1 MRLWRSTDF
10 VLWERRQKSCL
21 RSYCGKELKLILLS
35 GVFLLCLFGYGVGR
49 IYGFILY
56 PDEFGYWASAAKAI
70 GYDWKDVASLGSYY
84 SYGYSLL
91 LIPVLLLIPDP
102 VLSYRVAV
110 GLNVLL
116 LFLTLVFLI
125 QLISKLIP
133 DTEPFLGA
141 VFAAV
146 AAFYPTWLFYMQ
158 TTLAEIAV
166 VFTFVLA
173 NYLLCLYLE
182 QEKTW
187 ELLLFIVVI
196 VYLYSLHMRTV
207 AVLIAAVMVF
217 LVRFVRESV
226 CKRQFLNKKMTGI
239 QLGTGLVAL
248 ALALSVNM
256 ALKNAVQETVYIHAS
271 GEVMAVNDYAGQW
284 DKIRSLLTWE
294 GIGEFAV
301 SFIGKVYY
309 LGIASFGLFYR
320 GMFYV
325 IKKLLHRNEKNWY
338 FYLFVFLA
346 AVGEILINAV
356 YTKGYWRIDALFY
369 GRYDEQV
376 LPVLMMLGMYQLWQ
390 DSQDIRKSI
399 RNLAGM
405 AVSGLLVT
413 GIMEWVI
420 TSHNLTNLHEGYFMA
435 GMSYL
440 LHFTDFEPATYFWK
454 AYVFGI
460 IGMAVLFGV
469 AFFARKQKEM
479 EWILLIVV
487 VIQMFLGILLN
498 EQYTYS
504 YNSATYRN
512 TQLAEV
518 LKKGTE
524 EGRRIV
530 SYGNSGDDAFISAI
544 QFLLRDQVIIL
555 VPEGQE
561 EKLSDTD
568 MVIVSDRPD
577 ETGFLEDKYTQKG
590 AYGSFWL
597 YYTELG
603 EGERLSDE
611 TYHSDSL
618 LE

>member
-1 MRLWRSTDF
+1 MAPFLF
-10 VLWERRQKSCL
+10 A
-21 RSYCGKELKLILLS
+21 I
-35 GVFLLCLFGYGVGR
+35 FLLCLFGYGIGR

-56 PDEFGYWASAAKAI
+56 PDEFGYWASAAKVI
-70 GYDWKDVASLGSYY
+70 GYDWANVASLGSYY

-91 LIPVLLLIPDP
+91 LVPVLLLIPDP

-110 GLNVLL
+110 GINVIL
-116 LFLTLVFLI
+116 LFLTLLLLM
-125 QLISKLIP
+125 QLVSKLIP
-133 DTEPFLGA
+133 DIEPFLGA

-158 TTLAEIAV
+158 TTLAEIAI

-187 ELLLFIVVI
+187 ELQLFIVVI

-217 LVRFVRESV
+217 LTRFVRESV
-226 CKRQFLNKKMTGI
+226 WKRRLLNKKMIGI
-239 QLGTGLVAL
+239 QLGIGFVVLAAAL
-248 ALALSVNM
+248 FVNT

-271 GEVMAVNDYAGQW
+271 SEVIAVNDYAGQW
-284 DKIRSLLTWE
+284 DKIRSLLTWK

-301 SFIGKVYY
+301 SLIGKVYY
-309 LGIASFGLFYR
+309 LGIASFGLFYY
-320 GMFYV
+320 GMFYI
-325 IKKLLHRNEKNWY
+325 IKKLLHRNEKKWY

-346 AVGEILINAV
+346 TVGEILIDAI
-356 YTKGYWRIDALFY
+356 YTKGYGRIDALFY

-376 LPVLMMLGMYQLWQ
+376 LPVLLLLGMYQLWQ
-390 DSQDIRKSI
+390 DSKDIRKGI
-399 RNLAGM
+399 RNIAGM
-405 AVSGLLVT
+405 ALSGLLMT

-420 TSHNLTNLHEGYFMA
+420 TSHNLTNLHEGYFIA

-440 LHFTDFEPATYFWK
+440 LRFTDFEPATYFWK
-454 AYVFGI
+454 ACVFGI

-469 AFFARKQKEM
+469 TFFARKYKEM
-479 EWILLIVV
+479 EWILLLVV
-487 VIQMFLGILLN
+487 VIQIFLGILLN

-512 TQLAEV
+512 TQLAEA

-530 SYGNSGDDAFISAI
+530 SYGNNGDDAFVSVI
-544 QFLLRDQVIIL
+544 QFLLRDQTIVL
-555 VPEGQE
+555 VSQGQE

-568 MVIVSDRPD
+568 MVILSDRPD
-577 ETGFLEDKYTQKG
+577 ETGFLDEKYTKKE
-590 AYGSFWL
+590 AYGSFWF
-597 YYTELG
+597 YYTEFG
-603 EGERLSDE
+603 EGVRLSDE

>member
-1 MRLWRSTDF
+1 MAPFLF
-10 VLWERRQKSCL
+10 A
-21 RSYCGKELKLILLS
+21 I
-35 GVFLLCLFGYGVGR
+35 FLLCLFGYGIGR

-56 PDEFGYWASAAKAI
+56 PDEFGYWASAAKVI
-70 GYDWKDVASLGSYY
+70 GYDWANVASLGSYY

-91 LIPVLLLIPDP
+91 LVPVLLLIPDP

-110 GLNVLL
+110 GINVIL
-116 LFLTLVFLI
+116 LFLTLLLLM
-125 QLISKLIP
+125 QLVSKLIP
-133 DTEPFLGA
+133 DIEPFLGA

-158 TTLAEIAV
+158 TTLAEIAI

-217 LVRFVRESV
+217 LTRFVRESV
-226 CKRQFLNKKMTGI
+226 WKRRLLNKKMIGI
-239 QLGTGLVAL
+239 QLGIGFVVLAAAL
-248 ALALSVNM
+248 FVNT
-256 ALKNAVQETVYIHAS
+256 ALKNAVHETVYIHAS
-271 GEVMAVNDYAGQW
+271 SEVIAVNDYAGQW
-284 DKIRSLLTWE
+284 DKIRSLLTWK

-301 SFIGKVYY
+301 SLIGKVYY
-309 LGIASFGLFYR
+309 LGIASFGLFYY
-320 GMFYV
+320 GMFYI
-325 IKKLLHRNEKNWY
+325 IKKLLHRNEKKWY

-346 AVGEILINAV
+346 TVGEILIDAI
-356 YTKGYWRIDALFY
+356 YTKGYGRIDALFY

-376 LPVLMMLGMYQLWQ
+376 LPVLLLLGMYQLWQ
-390 DSQDIRKSI
+390 DSKDIRKGI
-399 RNLAGM
+399 RNIAGM
-405 AVSGLLVT
+405 ALSGLLMT

-420 TSHNLTNLHEGYFMA
+420 TSHNLTNLHEGYFIA

-440 LHFTDFEPATYFWK
+440 LRFTDFEPATYFWK
-454 AYVFGI
+454 ACVFGI

-469 AFFARKQKEM
+469 TFFARKYKEM
-479 EWILLIVV
+479 EWILLLVV
-487 VIQMFLGILLN
+487 VIQIFLGILLN

-512 TQLAEV
+512 TQLAEA

-530 SYGNSGDDAFISAI
+530 SYGNNGDDAFVSVI
-544 QFLLRDQVIIL
+544 QFLLRDQTIVL
-555 VPEGQE
+555 VSQGQE

-568 MVIVSDRPD
+568 MVILSDRPD
-577 ETGFLEDKYTQKG
+577 ETGFLDEKYTKKE
-590 AYGSFWL
+590 AYGSFWF
-597 YYTELG
+597 YYTEFG
-603 EGERLSDE
+603 EGVRLSDE